1 MTFAVD
7 CHVMDGVVLEYLV
20 FRGVQPSLVESTRA
34 ELHFL
39 KSATCPEKSSLVKI
53 AVWALH
59 TALRPSSAGV
69 SPRALSTCTGWPAE
83 GSKEDTGRE
92 SDGPESANRDESQCS
107 AGSGTN
113 TDDATAIATGHVD
126 STRSSTE
133 EEDGETQE
141 LLEGASAAKLL
152 LGSSPARGT
161 LVSVAGALL
170 RVGYT
175 KRTTVKELRSQF
187 ETGGPAPRHQTSGKA
202 LTSGFS
208 QTSAGLGGDLAE
220 AIPPE
225 LSAVL
230 KAEADL
236 LRNGIETCRQTAERF
251 DKAGASLRS
260 QCAVLAA
267 TPVGVTAGNSS
278 APTEEIYRLMDCLR
292 DATAAVSAVSVCMK
306 PLLELIRVGWKMTL
320 RDMPLGEHE
329 LEAFFSERFTPVDG
343 CLMTMCAWNGV
354 PKGMMLRRVNEGIV
368 PAGTLVTHL
377 FEEHSAVRL
386 HPGDVLTF
394 AWRVPS
400 GVVEQLRELVEV
412 LTFALE
418 SVKLGS
424 SGNFSV
430 ALLPSPRG
438 SSEGSGRL
446 KSGEVDRCVVSAR
459 QAGLR
464 WSEEFAAFKGG
475 MYQQFKEAAR
485 LYEEEAHA
493 QACRMEGATLRL
505 DAAVRGVQEQ
515 AVLSKEEEEEPAAQE
530 REKVRKDLKGQSTQ
544 QEQQAAISE
553 PGAVHASSPSVVDI
567 ALKPSAAGLPLP
579 QDAERP
585 EVLPSVP
592 EKTPVSEED
601 RLARAFFLWR
611 RRAKQKAPPWSE
623 GIRREALRDMF
634 TVYTCGTADC
644 AAVQELRNT
653 LTVFDMTP
661 PDGDEFLLEP
671 IQSERRGIAELED
684 FEIFVEAQ
692 MRSTFQLFLD
702 PSMPEQDS
710 ITPALLGAVSERF
723 AGQQGEP
730 VSVAELSTM
739 LHFLDGR
746 DGVDG
751 TVNWTKFER
760 LALMRPQAFSESLGP
775 GIWNRLGIW

>member
-1 MTFAVD
+1 M
-7 CHVMDGVVLEYLV
+7 G
-20 FRGVQPSLVESTRA
+20 
-34 ELHFL
+34 
-39 KSATCPEKSSLVKI
+39 
-53 AVWALH
+53 
-59 TALRPSSAGV
+59 
-69 SPRALSTCTGWPAE
+69 
-83 GSKEDTGRE
+83 
-92 SDGPESANRDESQCS
+92 
-107 AGSGTN
+107 
-113 TDDATAIATGHVD
+113 
-126 STRSSTE
+126 
-133 EEDGETQE
+133 
-141 LLEGASAAKLL
+141 
-152 LGSSPARGT
+152 
-161 LVSVAGALL
+161 
-170 RVGYT
+170 
-175 KRTTVKELRSQF
+175 
-187 ETGGPAPRHQTSGKA
+187 
-202 LTSGFS
+202 
-208 QTSAGLGGDLAE
+208 
-220 AIPPE
+220 
-225 LSAVL
+225 
-230 KAEADL
+230 
-236 LRNGIETCRQTAERF
+236 
-251 DKAGASLRS
+251 
-260 QCAVLAA
+260 
-267 TPVGVTAGNSS
+267 
-278 APTEEIYRLMDCLR
+278 
-292 DATAAVSAVSVCMK
+292 
-306 PLLELIRVGWKMTL
+306 
-320 RDMPLGEHE
+320 
-329 LEAFFSERFTPVDG
+329 
-343 CLMTMCAWNGV
+343 
-354 PKGMMLRRVNEGIV
+354 
-368 PAGTLVTHL
+368 
-377 FEEHSAVRL
+377 EHSAVRL

-515 AVLSKEEEEEPAAQE
+515 AVVSKEEEEEPAAQE
-530 REKVRKDLKGQSTQ
+530 REKVWKDLKGQSTQ
-544 QEQQAAISE
+544 QEQQAPISE

-611 RRAKQKAPPWSE
+611 RR
-623 GIRREALRDMF
+623 G
-634 TVYTCGTADC
+634 
-644 AAVQELRNT
+644 N
-653 LTVFDMTP
+653 
-661 PDGDEFLLEP
+661 
-671 IQSERRGIAELED
+671 AELED

-775 GIWNRLGIW
+775 GI